1 MLKRPLLVVILAGL
15 AVATAAQSASAGA
28 PILIAAAD
36 GASANPI
43 FDNSHGAWSTRRDG
57 THVANLSK
65 RLPVANAAWDAT
77 RRGFFY
83 TKFVKPPYEIHHV
96 VRGVES
102 RLTHNRISEFLIDA
116 GPNGSR
122 LVTAA
127 ERASNADI
135 YTISLETGALRR
147 LTSSPANDWSP
158 DWSPEGNELV
168 WVRGDE
174 LWIMGGRGQNKHPVG
189 ESIEGM
195 APAWSPNGRS
205 ILYVRPTGDIMRV
218 RPDGTHV
225 RIVVENDD
233 VWGTGL
239 VSPLWSPDGDLVA
252 FTARRYSEVEEAAH
266 FRIYIFRIDTGG
278 IRNITP
284 DLSAQGWGTDF
295 TALDW

>member
-1 MLKRPLLVVILAGL
+1 MLKRPLLVVMLAGL
-15 AVATAAQSASAGA
+15 VLAIATQAASAGA
-28 PILIAAAD
+28 PILIGAAD
-36 GASANPI
+36 GASQNPI
-43 FDNSHGAWSTRRDG
+43 FDSSHEAWSMRRDG
-57 THVANLSK
+57 THVAYLSEG
-65 RLPVANAAWDAT
+65 LPVPNAAWDAT

-83 TKFVKPPYEIHHV
+83 TTFVKPPYEIHHV

-102 RLTHNRISEFLIDA
+102 RVTHNRISEFLIDA
-116 GPNGSR
+116 GSNGSR

-127 ERASNADI
+127 ERATYADI

-147 LTSSPANDWSP
+147 LTFSPANDWDP
-158 DWSPEGNELV
+158 DWSPDARQLV

-189 ESIEGM
+189 DGIEGM
-195 APAWSPNGRS
+195 APAWSPSGRS

-218 RPDGTHV
+218 RPDGTHL

-239 VSPLWSPDGDLVA
+239 VRPLWSPDGGLVA

-266 FRIYIFRIDTGG
+266 FRIYVFRFDTGR